1 MSTGRGRWWRLSL
14 VLGAGA
20 GGSLLSFEGPR
31 AEDLGSTAS
40 AELENCTIAKK
51 GYLRRPCLRARRR
64 TAPTAPSGAEGA
76 HRQDVKGTR
85 WMPWH
90 QEPKKDVDGCDKPR

>member
-1 MSTGRGRWWRLSL
+1 MSTRRAAGGRSASCW
-14 VLGAGA
+14 VGA

-31 AEDLGSTAS
+31 AEDLRLTAS
-40 AELENCTIAKK
+40 AKLENCTKAKK
-51 GYLRRPCLRARRR
+51 GYLRRPCVRARRR

-76 HRQDVKGTR
+76 HRQDSKGTR

-90 QEPKKDVDGCDKPR
+90 QEPKKDVDGSDKPR